1 MHIDSYWTWRCLFA
15 NPNQSQLLNLLWIIR
30 NIKLQISPNLFAVQN
45 DKACSSK
52 ILLICRRLL
61 PYLTTLPV
69 DKVLLITRI
78 FCIAQWWQQYRQT
91 CFIFV
96 ETTVGTPIG
105 FPYIEMS
112 AETSTDTIHL
122 VSYACVTYLNLI
134 KSWTDNRNNA
144 IHCFLAISGSRLL
157 PVQLF
162 LYVMDVFPLG
172 KLLHCFLGHKIESD
186 QGPHSSRQ
194 SEEFHDLIWASD
206 RQISQSSDFPSLYQR
221 FYS

>member
-1 MHIDSYWTWRCLFA
+1 MQLKNLAHLQEAIALSYNTSCWQGAF
-15 NPNQSQLLNLLWIIR
+15 NNKNLLHSTVMTAIQTDLLHFCR
-30 NIKLQISPNLFAVQN
+30 NHCW
-45 DKACSSK
+45 DT
-52 ILLICRRLL
+52 
-61 PYLTTLPV
+61 Y
-69 DKVLLITRI
+69 
-78 FCIAQWWQQYRQT
+78 
-91 CFIFV
+91 
-96 ETTVGTPIG
+96 G